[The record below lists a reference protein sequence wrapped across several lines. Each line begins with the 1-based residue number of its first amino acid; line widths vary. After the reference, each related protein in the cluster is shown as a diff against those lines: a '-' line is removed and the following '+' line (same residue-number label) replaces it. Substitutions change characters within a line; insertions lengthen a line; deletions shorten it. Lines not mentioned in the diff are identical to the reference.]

1 MTNRISWCSI
11 ASRRADSW
19 RRFTQPQELA
29 DLVNRLHQALVKRRG
44 KAAAGKIL
52 DDPTRHTQ
60 FHFAA
65 EEKVLRGS
73 GYPDWA
79 AHRSEHERLA

>member
-1 MTNRISWCSI
+1 M
-11 ASRRADSW
+11 
-19 RRFTQPQELA
+19 E
-29 DLVNRLHQALVKRRG
+29 RRG